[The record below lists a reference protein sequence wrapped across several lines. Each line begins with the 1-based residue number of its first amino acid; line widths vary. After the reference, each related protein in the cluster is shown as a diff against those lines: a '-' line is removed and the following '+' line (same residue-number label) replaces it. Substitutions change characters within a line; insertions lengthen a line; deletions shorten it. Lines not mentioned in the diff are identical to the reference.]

1 MSKGVNLKCVDKTG
15 FLHDFLQEEIV
26 KDPNAEEL
34 FLVTLEEQRI
44 ASMVRELRK
53 KKKLTQAEL
62 AKKMG
67 KSQST
72 IGRIENGSVEPTISM
87 LEQIAGATETQL
99 EISFKYWNRFNW
111 WEEEQQKLK
120 DIQII
125 IVFI

>member
-1 MSKGVNLKCVDKTG
+1 MSKGVNLTCVDKTG
-15 FLHDFLQEEIV
+15 FLHEFLQEEIV

-87 LEQIAGATETQL
+87 LEQIAVATETQL
-99 EISFKYWNRFNW
+99 EISFKYWNRFNR

>member
-15 FLHDFLQEEIV
+15 FLHEFLQEEIV
-26 KDPNAEEL
+26 KDPNAEQL

-53 KKKLTQAEL
+53 KKKLSQAEL

-87 LEQIAGATETQL
+87 LEQIAAATETQL
-99 EISFKYWNRFNW
+99 EISFKY
-111 WEEEQQKLK
+111 
-120 DIQII
+120 
-125 IVFI
+125 

>member
-15 FLHDFLQEEIV
+15 FLHEFLQEEIV

-53 KKKLTQAEL
+53 KKKLSQAEL

-87 LEQIAGATETQL
+87 LEQIAVATETQL
-99 EISFKYWNRFNW
+99 EISFKY
-111 WEEEQQKLK
+111 
-120 DIQII
+120 
-125 IVFI
+125 